1 MSTGDRKA
9 YLATI
14 LAERRTLK
22 NPRESFMRDGFDYA
36 SQRMGEFANPRKLEK
51 GELLDIRKHTPAMEM
66 PEEIVNPYQAEA
78 VETMQGMGVRM
89 KKHRAPKSMDT
100 CMCEGSAKPKS
111 KKAPMVHDFG
121 MGAARPTTPS
131 LSAFSYLR
139 HVKNASMNGMG
150 GARPAS
156 LLSHLR
162 RAESVS
168 MNGMGG
174 AAPSRQVGAA
184 KPRRAP
190 PSGRAPSRWL
200 LHVRDFAAKHG
211 VSYKEAMSAARSS
224 YQK

>member
-22 NPRESFMRDGFDYA
+22 NPREGFMRDGFDYA
-36 SQRMGEFANPRKLEK
+36 SQRMGQFAQPRKLEK
-51 GELLDIRKHTPAMEM
+51 GELLDIRNQPPAMEM

-89 KKHRAPKSMDT
+89 RKRRAPKSMDS
-100 CMCEGSAKPKS
+100 CMCEGSAKP
-111 KKAPMVHDFG
+111 PTVHDFG
-121 MGAARPTTPS
+121 MGAGGRKPMAYPPADR
-131 LSAFSYLR
+131 
-139 HVKNASMNGMG
+139 VMG
-150 GARPAS
+150 
-156 LLSHLR
+156 
-162 RAESVS
+162 
-168 MNGMGG
+168 N

-184 KPRRAP
+184 KPRRAAPAP
-190 PSGRAPSRWL
+190 PSGRAPSRWIQ
-200 LHVRDFAAKHG
+200 HVRDFAAKNG